1 MADLTTWGVVK
12 PTIELSTIDKET
24 QFLEICYYED
34 DGSHV
39 VLRIYSGIDKHFS
52 EDFLGMFNL
61 DNIKI
66 KRAKDDKQVELN
78 LS

>member
-12 PTIELSTIDKET
+12 PTIELSTIDKEI

-39 VLRIYSGIDKHFS
+39 VLKIYSGIDKHFS
-52 EDFLGMFNL
+52 EDFLRMFNL

-66 KRAKDDKQVELN
+66 RRFIDDEQVELN